1 MVKKRKL
8 KFIVF
13 VFLGIFIINYELY
26 PLVSS
31 YSNYSISLEKGSQI
45 FEVKNYDEEA
55 WKDTI
60 NVTSSTTVWF
70 GGESDTIGA
79 KSKTTVLGV
88 HDGGSSTYGIFIRL
102 FFRWFDVNTSIL
114 QQYGYGGSY
123 IYNNYP
129 NAYDYWVPQLTI
141 WPFGTEPFDNYSNYK
156 FYDRPS
162 FLFRDP
168 LDLQKILYDYRDFAA
183 VVNNDTAL
191 SSINFSMPVLS
202 GHEFLWHFIL
212 DRYMMVNP
220 IDNYLTEVINALE
233 CENISVHENKI
244 TFMRF
249 GEKTYIVDFTYNS
262 EGLLD
267 NIIIKNNDGDLIYKI
282 TSSDLKL
289 VVYII
294 IGISLGAILGLIGF
308 SFYRKRR
315 LTLPLKSDLS

>member
-123 IYNNYP
+123 IYSNYP
-129 NAYDYWVPQLTI
+129 NDYDY
-141 WPFGTEPFDNYSNYK
+141 
-156 FYDRPS
+156 
-162 FLFRDP
+162 
-168 LDLQKILYDYRDFAA
+168 
-183 VVNNDTAL
+183 
-191 SSINFSMPVLS
+191 
-202 GHEFLWHFIL
+202 
-212 DRYMMVNP
+212 
-220 IDNYLTEVINALE
+220 
-233 CENISVHENKI
+233 
-244 TFMRF
+244 
-249 GEKTYIVDFTYNS
+249 
-262 EGLLD
+262 
-267 NIIIKNNDGDLIYKI
+267 
-282 TSSDLKL
+282 
-289 VVYII
+289 
-294 IGISLGAILGLIGF
+294 
-308 SFYRKRR
+308 
-315 LTLPLKSDLS
+315 